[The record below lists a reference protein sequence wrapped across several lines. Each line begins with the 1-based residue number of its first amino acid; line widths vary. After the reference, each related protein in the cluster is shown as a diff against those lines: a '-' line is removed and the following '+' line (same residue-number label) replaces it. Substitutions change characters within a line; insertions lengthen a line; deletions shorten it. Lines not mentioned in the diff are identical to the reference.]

1 MIDKHSP
8 VPIYYQIKQLIRRQI
23 EEGILPPGEKL
34 PTEQALC
41 ELYRVSRAP
50 VRQALLELVQEGYIY
65 RRAGSG
71 TFVAELQKD
80 SSPAVTT
87 IRLLAYDVRWVAL
100 LQEAVRL
107 WNAQHPEQSVS
118 LDVHMP
124 PQSDFHR
131 LLCAEVG
138 EGKAHDLFS
147 MDYVWLT
154 RYARMGFLLAVDEV
168 DSDFAA
174 WLRLNIEPPVLE
186 SNLVDGRLY
195 GLPVQTDVT
204 GLWYRR
210 DWFAAE
216 GLSAPQ
222 SWDDLLAVLAHLARP
237 EVKARYGYE
246 APLAFPTSTQAGEA
260 TFNVL
265 LPFLWGAG
273 ATIQA
278 TDEGMRWDSEPLS
291 RGLHFL
297 QRLTQTPG
305 WLPEGH
311 AQQSWGGPPGMLAEG
326 RVAMTFGGT
335 YEWPTI
341 AETSGWEGEEDLLS
355 HLALV
360 PAPRPDLSVAPVAS
374 LGGTTLGL
382 SRQSENPALVL
393 SILRLALDPVI
404 ALPFFLRE
412 LQIAPLRPL
421 NERLLAD
428 PHPWLET
435 IIPLL
440 DIARSRPQL
449 MDYIQFSRLMQLM
462 IEEVLCEGVAPEV
475 AMRQTSKTLS
485 ILFSKL

>member
-1 MIDKHSP
+1 MIDKNSP
-8 VPIYYQIKQLIRRQI
+8 VPIYYQIKQLIKQQI
-23 EEGILPPGEKL
+23 EDGTLPPGEKL
-34 PTEQALC
+34 PPEQVLC
-41 ELYRVSRAP
+41 DLYHVSRAP

-65 RRAGSG
+65 RRAGLG
-71 TFVAELQKD
+71 TFVAEPRREKR
-80 SSPAVTT
+80 PAVTP

-100 LQEAVRL
+100 LQQAVL
-107 WNAQHPEQSVS
+107 FWNERHPEQPVA

-138 EGKAHDLFS
+138 EGNAHDLFS

-154 RYARMGFLLAVDEV
+154 RYTRMGFLLALDEV
-168 DSDFAA
+168 DPDYAA
-174 WLRLNIEPPVLE
+174 WLKANIEAPVLE

-204 GLWYRR
+204 GFWYRR
-210 DWFAAE
+210 DWFDAE
-216 GLSAPQ
+216 GLEAPQ
-222 SWDDLLAVLAHLARP
+222 TWDDLLALVTHLARP
-237 EVKARYGYE
+237 EVKVRYGYE

-273 ATIQA
+273 ARITA
-278 TDEGMRWDSEPLS
+278 TDEGVNLDGEGMV
-291 RGLHFL
+291 RGLRFL
-297 QRLTQTPG
+297 QHLAQTPG
-305 WLPEGH
+305 WLPPEH
-311 AQQSWGGPPGMLAEG
+311 QKLSWWGPPGMLAEG
-326 RVAMTFGGT
+326 RVAMIFGGT

-341 AETSGWEGEEDLLS
+341 AETSGWEGEEELLA
-355 HLALV
+355 HLGFV
-360 PAPRPDLSVAPVAS
+360 PAPRPDRTITPVAS

-382 SRQSENPALVL
+382 SRQSQNPALVL
-393 SILRLALDPVI
+393 SILRLALDPTI

-421 NERLLAD
+421 NQNLCTAT
-428 PHPWLET
+428 HPWLET

-449 MDYIQFSRLMQLM
+449 TDYIQFSRLMQLM
-462 IEEVLCEGVAPEV
+462 IEEVLCEGVAPDV
-475 AMRQTSKTLS
+475 ALRQASKTLN
-485 ILFSKL
+485 ILFSKP